1 MVVSRRWMQLELRR
15 WSLSQLDT
23 TFTWTTQHPWPA
35 CDGQAST
42 RQHHKSMKTILPV
55 LSLVVLSLVWS
66 CGEKKQDNQALYDE
80 VMKVHDEVM
89 PKMDDIYK
97 LKQELKKQISDKPD
111 LVDEKRRTIEATIL
125 KLDSASEAMMVWM
138 RNFNPLPDSLGEEK
152 AREYL
157 EDQQEKIENVKEEM
171 LDAINK
177 ATELN

>member
-1 MVVSRRWMQLELRR
+1 
-15 WSLSQLDT
+15 
-23 TFTWTTQHPWPA
+23 
-35 CDGQAST
+35 
-42 RQHHKSMKTILPV
+42 MKTILPV
-55 LSLVVLSLVWS
+55 LSFVVLSLVLS

-97 LKQELKKQISDKPD
+97 LKQELKKQISDTPN

-157 EDQQEKIENVKEEM
+157 EDQQEKIEKVKDEM

>member
-1 MVVSRRWMQLELRR
+1 
-15 WSLSQLDT
+15 
-23 TFTWTTQHPWPA
+23 
-35 CDGQAST
+35 
-42 RQHHKSMKTILPV
+42 MKTILPV
-55 LSLVVLSLVWS
+55 LSFVVLSLVWS
-66 CGEKKQDNQALYDE
+66 CGEKKQDNQALYDD

-97 LKQELKKQISDKPD
+97 LKQELKKQISDTPN

-152 AREYL
+152 AHEYL
-157 EDQQEKIENVKEEM
+157 EDQQEKIKKVKDEM